1 MQSLTQHAVPTDAPG
16 RYEPAGFVPAG
27 DEPVGSEPVGSELV
41 GSELVGSEPVG
52 ATPPVAAKPGP
63 PGSAPSDGSAAA
75 SGSAKPPESPSE
87 RGARGDGLDA
97 RLAAVKDEMDARLAL
112 AAVAYEVNTA
122 HIETPPVDWTR
133 IGAPPAPAALPLT
146 TLPGPDAD
154 TTPVAALLHR
164 ASLRLR
170 TDGWCAGTLT
180 DEYGSLCSQ
189 GAIRKESAG
198 DRDLEAQAMTVLLEA
213 IRRRFGPHVE
223 SVPSFNDSWGTGREP
238 TRMLEQASVL
248 ADSRGI

>member
-16 RYEPAGFVPAG
+16 RYGPAGFVPAG
-27 DEPVGSEPVGSELV
+27 DEPAGSEP
-41 GSELVGSEPVG
+41 VGSEPVG

-63 PGSAPSDGSAAA
+63 PGSASSDGSAAA
-75 SGSAKPPESPSE
+75 SGWTRPPGSPGE
-87 RGARGDGLDA
+87 RGAHGDGLDA

-146 TLPGPDAD
+146 TPPGPDPDA
-154 TTPVAALLHR
+154 TPVAALLHR

>member
-1 MQSLTQHAVPTDAPG
+1 MQSLTPYAAVARRAASASAGVAPPAAVEPE
-16 RYEPAGFVPAG
+16 RPAG
-27 DEPVGSEPVGSELV
+27 
-41 GSELVGSEPVG
+41 
-52 ATPPVAAKPGP
+52 
-63 PGSAPSDGSAAA
+63 
-75 SGSAKPPESPSE
+75 PPEPP
-87 RGARGDGLDA
+87 GDGLEA
-97 RLAAVKDEMDARLAL
+97 RLAAVKEEMDARLAL

-133 IGAPPAPAALPLT
+133 IGAPPAPAVLPPT
-146 TLPGPDAD
+146 TPPGPAPDA
-154 TTPVAALLHR
+154 TPVAALLHR

-189 GAIRKESAG
+189 GAIRKESGG
-198 DRDLEAQAMTVLLEA
+198 DRNLEAQAMAVLLEA

-223 SVPSFNDSWGTGREP
+223 SVPSFNDSWADGREP

-248 ADSRGI
+248 ADARGV

>member
-1 MQSLTQHAVPTDAPG
+1 MQSLTPYAVAAHRAASASAVAPPTAAEPE
-16 RYEPAGFVPAG
+16 RPAGPPA
-27 DEPVGSEPVGSELV
+27 
-41 GSELVGSEPVG
+41 
-52 ATPPVAAKPGP
+52 PPAP
-63 PGSAPSDGSAAA
+63 P
-75 SGSAKPPESPSE
+75 
-87 RGARGDGLDA
+87 GDGLEA
-97 RLAAVKDEMDARLAL
+97 RLAAVKEEMDARLAL

-133 IGAPPAPAALPLT
+133 IGAPPAPAVLPLT
-146 TLPGPDAD
+146 TPPGPDPD

-170 TDGWCAGTLT
+170 TDGWCARTLT

-189 GAIRKESAG
+189 GAIRKESGG
-198 DRDLEAQAMTVLLEA
+198 DRNLEVQALAVLLEA

-223 SVPSFNDSWGTGREP
+223 SVPSFNDSWADGREP

-248 ADSRGI
+248 ADARGV